1 MFDVNVNPYRQLKSI
16 DLLIKQTELE
26 NKLAATSGLSNAG
39 TIVDSLLQYKD
50 QISEEVERRMY
61 NGEINDEVIFIFE
74 DYMRRKNEIEMNSV
88 EQREELQAQLQF
100 GDINESQY
108 IMKLEELDK
117 NTKQS
122 LDNLNK
128 MLK

>member
-1 MFDVNVNPYRQLKSI
+1 
-16 DLLIKQTELE
+16 
-26 NKLAATSGLSNAG
+26 
-39 TIVDSLLQYKD
+39 
-50 QISEEVERRMY
+50 MY